1 MDRHFPTRRLKM
13 HISDKPWVSTKTKEL
28 IRKRQESFDPS
39 RPPIWR
45 SYRNQ
50 VQRSI
55 VADKNDYYK
64 NRVERHKKSNP
75 AEWYRQIRVM
85 TTNNKS
91 QTLITPPPGV
101 DPTNAKDVATSINNH
116 FVSISSDIPHLI
128 QQNFLLIYQLLKNF
142 PRSTHGRFVQSYLRS
157 AERKQVARMVYPQS
171 SSENFRTNLVCP

>member
-13 HISDKPWVSTKTKEL
+13 HISDKPWVSTKTKEV
-28 IRKRQESFDPS
+28 IRKRQESL
-39 RPPIWR
+39 
-45 SYRNQ
+45 
-50 VQRSI
+50 QRSI

-101 DPTNAKDVATSINNH
+101 DPTNAKDVATSINDH
-116 FVSISSDIPHLI
+116 FVSISSDIPPLDTAKLPAYLPAPEKLPEIHPWEVRAKL
-128 QQNFLLIYQLLKNF
+128 YLK
-142 PRSTHGRFVQSYLRS
+142 S